1 MSKQI
6 SNCKVM
12 VEVANYQDVIDFA
25 TSLLNI
31 KSFEK
36 LTHDEKLK
44 IFMSYPF
51 KFNFKQ
57 VKAKIH

>member
-6 SNCKVM
+6 NKCKVK

-31 KSFEK
+31 KSFTK
-36 LTHDEKLK
+36 LTYDEKLK
-44 IFMSYPF
+44 IVMSYPF
-51 KFNFKQ
+51 KLSFKQ